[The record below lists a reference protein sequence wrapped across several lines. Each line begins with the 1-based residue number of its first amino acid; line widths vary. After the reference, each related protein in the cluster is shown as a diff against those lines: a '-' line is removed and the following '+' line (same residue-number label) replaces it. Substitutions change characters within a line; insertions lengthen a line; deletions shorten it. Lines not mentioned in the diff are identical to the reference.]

1 MGDVVNPQNTTT
13 DIATIVD
20 TAKDTLVEKFD
31 TSLEYADNAL
41 KEAMAFLGRLE
52 SAASGFPFFI
62 PDIESQFPAPK
73 SYDFN
78 PGDPPVAPAVDLPM
92 PAFPSAPILGT
103 VALLTGIQAKLEAD
117 LAAGGT
123 GLPAATEALIW
134 AREQERARLAHEEA
148 QEKIAA
154 EWSKRGFDLPD
165 GVLVANL
172 TQSEI
177 DYKNKRLDL
186 SRDIAI
192 KQVELAYDY
201 GKFIVQ
207 QVLTLENLMVTAV
220 VEGNKTLMDQFK
232 ANIEAYRAL
241 IQAAI
246 EKLGAHIKVYETG
259 GRVYESKAKA
269 QAAIAEVDVK
279 AAEATLNAAISQMH
293 LYLKQAELA
302 MKNSEVAAQLKVQAA
317 QGGAHIAAQLA
328 AGIFSGVS
336 VQAHLSA
343 GATVHKGYSGQ
354 ESVSESYPHKE
365 RD

>member
-1 MGDVVNPQNTTT
+1 VGALVE
-13 DIATIVD
+13 

-31 TSLEYADNAL
+31 TSLEYADDAL
-41 KEAMAFLGRLE
+41 KEAMSFLQRLQE
-52 SAASGFPFFI
+52 AAEDHDFVVPSIGMF
-62 PDIESQFPAPK
+62 FPAPI
-73 SYDFN
+73 SPSFN
-78 PGDPPVAPAVDLPM
+78 PGDPPAAPEVELPM
-92 PAFPSAPILGT
+92 PDFPSAPILQT
-103 VALLTGIQAKLEAD
+103 VALLTGIQTKLESD

-134 AREQERARLAHEEA
+134 SREQERARLAQEEA

-154 EWSKRGFDLPD
+154 EWSKRGFELPD

-177 DYKNKRLDL
+177 DYRNKRLDL

-192 KQVELAYDY
+192 KQVELAYEY

-220 VEGNKTLMDQFK
+220 VEGNKTLMDEFK
-232 ANIEAYRAL
+232 TNIEAYRSR

-259 GRVYESKAKA
+259 GRVFESKARA
-269 QAAIAEVDVK
+269 QASIAEVDVK
-279 AAEATLNAAISQMH
+279 ALDAQINSAIAQMN
-293 LYLKQAELA
+293 LFVKQAELHL
-302 MKNSEVAAQLKVQAA
+302 KNAEVSAQLRVQAA
-317 QGGAHIAAQLA
+317 QGGAHVAAQLA